1 MTPFDERNRQEG
13 AKPFYPSADRSKVRK
28 GGGPRREAEDSLD
41 REWRWLW
48 GAHAVKAALGNP
60 ARQIDQILL
69 TRNALAEL
77 PEELLVLPDR
87 PAPQIAEPR
96 HIAMQLP
103 EGAVHQGFGIHV
115 HDLPPADLYTAAGG
129 RGMVLVLDQITDPQ
143 NIGAIF
149 RAAAAFEVR
158 LIVLQDRKSPPFT
171 GFVAKAAAGGLERVP
186 FTRVV
191 NIARSIVALREAGF
205 RAIGLA
211 SEGGM
216 PLADALAPAGPPAS
230 PRPLA
235 LVLGAEGKG
244 LRPLVAESCDA
255 LARIPIAPQME
266 SLNVAGAAAI
276 ALYEGARSARK

>member
-1 MTPFDERNRQEG
+1 MTPFDERNRQKG
-13 AKPFYPSADRSKVRK
+13 GKPFYPRTDRSKVRK
-28 GGGPRREAEDSLD
+28 SGGFSREGGEEDILD

-48 GAHAVKAALGNP
+48 GAHAVQAALANP

-77 PEELLVLPDR
+77 PEEVLALPDR

-143 NIGAIF
+143 NVGAIF

-191 NIARSIVALREAGF
+191 NIAKSILALRQAGF

-216 PLADALAPAGPPAS
+216 PLAEALAPAG
-230 PRPLA
+230 PLA

-244 LRPLVAESCDA
+244 LRPLVAESCDL
-255 LARIPIAPQME
+255 LARIPIAAQME

-276 ALYEGARSARK
+276 ALYEGARTARR